1 MFEHCSLCF
10 RVGMAAALKRLP
22 LQETVVLD
30 DDSDTMIELVG
41 KRVIPILMSDD
52 GQTMLESMD
61 MVTYLDSL
69 GERILTGPQRSEI
82 GAWPIRLLPKLRR

>member
-1 MFEHCSLCF
+1 
-10 RVGMAAALKRLP
+10 MA
-22 LQETVVLD
+22 
-30 DDSDTMIELVG
+30 
-41 KRVIPILMSDD
+41 
-52 GQTMLESMD
+52 MLESMD

>member
-1 MFEHCSLCF
+1 MLSRGHGRGAQAS
-10 RVGMAAALKRLP
+10 P

-30 DDSDTMIELVG
+30 DNSDTMIELVG

-69 GERILTGPQRSEI
+69 GERILTGPRSVAKSAP
-82 GAWPIRLLPKLRR
+82 GR